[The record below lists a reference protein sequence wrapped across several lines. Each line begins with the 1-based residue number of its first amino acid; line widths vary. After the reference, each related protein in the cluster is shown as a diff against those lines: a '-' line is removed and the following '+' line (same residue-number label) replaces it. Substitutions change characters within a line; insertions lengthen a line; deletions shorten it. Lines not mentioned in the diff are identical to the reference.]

1 MEIQIKLLNAKA
13 LAAAFKKAPEIA
25 TAEFGRAIRKTAF
38 KIEGDAKRKAPVN
51 KQSGGGNLR
60 QLISSRMQGTKSAI
74 VESKASYSSYVD
86 QGTRP
91 HIIRAVNSK
100 VLANKRTGQFFGK
113 VVHHP
118 GTRKQ
123 PFFTDAV
130 EGNQNFFNNEMNT
143 ALQTVLNSIP

>member
-1 MEIQIKLLNAKA
+1 MEIQIKLLNAKE
-13 LAAAFKKAPEIA
+13 LAAAFRKAPSIA
-25 TAEFGRAIRKTAF
+25 IKEFGKVIGKTAF

-60 QLISSRMQGTKSAI
+60 QSISSRTLTASA
-74 VESKASYSSYVD
+74 VVAATAKYAAYVD

-91 HIIRAVNSK
+91 HIINVVNRK
-100 VLANKRTGQFFGK
+100 VLANKRTGQFFGR

-130 EGNQNFFNNEMNT
+130 EGNQDFFNSEMT
-143 ALQTVLNSIP
+143 SALQTILNAIH

>member
-1 MEIQIKLLNAKA
+1 MEIQIKLLNAKE
-13 LAAAFKKAPEIA
+13 LAAAFGKAPNLAIR
-25 TAEFGRAIRKTAF
+25 EFGKVIGKTAF

-51 KQSGGGNLR
+51 KESGGGNLR
-60 QLISSRMQGTKSAI
+60 QSISSRTLTASA
-74 VESKASYSSYVD
+74 VVAATAKYAAYVD

-91 HIIRAVNSK
+91 HTINVRTSR
-100 VLANKRTGQFFGK
+100 VLANKRTGQFFGR

-130 EGNQNFFNNEMNT
+130 EGNQDFFTHEMAG
-143 ALQTVLNSIP
+143 ALQTVLNSIH

>member
-1 MEIQIKLLNAKA
+1 MEVQIKLLNAKE
-13 LAAAFKKAPEIA
+13 LAAAFRKAPGIA
-25 TAEFGRAIRKTAF
+25 TKEFGRVIEKTAF

-60 QLISSRMQGTKSAI
+60 QSISSRTSSASAV
-74 VESKASYSSYVD
+74 VEARAKYSAYVD

-91 HIIRAVNSK
+91 HSINVVSRK
-100 VLANKRTGQFFGK
+100 VLANKRTGQFFGR

-130 EGNQNFFNNEMNT
+130 EGNQDFFNNELT
-143 ALQTVLNSIP
+143 GALQTVLNSIH

>member
-1 MEIQIKLLNAKA
+1 MEIQIKLLNAKE
-13 LAAAFKKAPEIA
+13 LAAAFRKAPSIA
-25 TAEFGRAIRKTAF
+25 IKEFGKAIGKTAF

-51 KQSGGGNLR
+51 KESGGGNLR
-60 QLISSRMQGTKSAI
+60 QSISSRTSSASA
-74 VESKASYSSYVD
+74 VVAATAKYAAYVD

-91 HIIRAVNSK
+91 HTINVVNSR
-100 VLANKRTGQFFGK
+100 VLANKRTGQFFGR

-130 EGNQNFFNNEMNT
+130 EGNQDFFNNTMT
-143 ALQTVLNSIP
+143 SALQSVLNSIH